1 MPTAKAISTL
11 AFLTLAMGATPLLA
25 QPVVPPA
32 PVPSP
37 TPSAPPPGSWTVTVD
52 PSGSSV
58 KIGQSAVGGD
68 GRFVGSCRRGDD
80 PGLKGAFT
88 GYSGARLAKVD
99 GQIERTMFEV
109 RGGGWRDAYAVQ
121 LRYVAKTGSWEFTK
135 ILPPVFVD
143 SFSRGGELVVL
154 NSQREEVFTFDL
166 TGSTNAARTMRATC
180 GFAPAAGS

>member
-11 AFLTLAMGATPLLA
+11 ALLTFTVGATPLLA
-25 QPVVPPA
+25 QPATPPA
-32 PVPSP
+32 PVPGS

-58 KIGQSAVGGD
+58 KISQPAVGGD
-68 GRFVGSCRRGDD
+68 GRFVGSCRSGGE
-80 PGLKGAFT
+80 PGMKGAFT
-88 GYSGARLAKVD
+88 GYDGARLPKVD
-99 GQIERTMFEV
+99 GQVERTMFEV

-121 LRYVAKTGSWEFTK
+121 LRYVAKTGSWEFTN

-143 SFSRGGELVVL
+143 SFSRGAQLVVL
-154 NSQREEVFTFDL
+154 NSQRQEVFTFDL

-180 GFAPAAGS
+180 GFAPAVDS